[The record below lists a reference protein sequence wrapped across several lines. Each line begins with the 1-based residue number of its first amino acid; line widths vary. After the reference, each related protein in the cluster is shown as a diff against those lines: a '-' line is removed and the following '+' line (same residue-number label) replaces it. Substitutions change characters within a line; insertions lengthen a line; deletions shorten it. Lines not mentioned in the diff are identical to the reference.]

1 MMKNFILLIIF
12 IFLTN
17 CGFEP
22 IYSKKNLDIK
32 INKIVKENT
41 LLNNEISNALLNI
54 YNDLSASKVLNIK
67 IDTKKSVN
75 VKSKNKK
82 GDPSN
87 FELLIKVDFEAIDQ
101 SDKKYSQEFSRKI
114 NFNNN
119 DDKFQLAK
127 YQLELEK
134 ILTKKLIEDIINYLA
149 NAQWS

>member
-1 MMKNFILLIIF
+1 MKNFILIIIF

-32 INKIVKENT
+32 INKIEKENT

-54 YNDLSASKVLNIK
+54 YNSLNASKVLNIK
-67 IDTKKSVN
+67 IDSKKSVN

-134 ILTKKLIEDIINYLA
+134 ILTKKLIEDIVNYLA
-149 NAQWS
+149 NIQ

>member
-1 MMKNFILLIIF
+1 MMKNFILIIIF

-67 IDTKKSVN
+67 IDSKKSVN

-119 DDKFQLAK
+119 DDKFQLVK

-149 NAQWS
+149 NAQ

>member
-1 MMKNFILLIIF
+1 MKNFLLLLLF

-32 INKIVKENT
+32 INKIEKENT

-67 IDTKKSVN
+67 IDSKKSIN

-87 FELLIKVDFEAIDQ
+87 FELLITVNFEAI
-101 SDKKYSQEFSRKI
+101 SQFDEEYRQQFSRKI
-114 NFNNN
+114 NFNNS

-134 ILTKKLIEDIINYLA
+134 ILTKKLIEDIINYLT
-149 NAQWS
+149 NIQ

>member
-1 MMKNFILLIIF
+1 MKNFILLILF

-32 INKIVKENT
+32 INKIEKENT

-54 YNDLSASKVLNIK
+54 YNSLSASKVLNIK
-67 IDTKKSVN
+67 IDSKKFVN
-75 VKSKNKK
+75 IKSKNKK

-87 FELLIKVDFEAIDQ
+87 FELLIKIDFEAVDQ
-101 SDKKYSQEFSRKI
+101 SDKKYIQEFSRKI
-114 NFNNN
+114 NFNNS

-134 ILTKKLIEDIINYLA
+134 ILTKKLIEDINNYLA
-149 NAQWS
+149 NIQ

>member
-1 MMKNFILLIIF
+1 MKNFILIIFF

-32 INKIVKENT
+32 INKVEKENT

-67 IDTKKSVN
+67 IDSKKSIN

-87 FELLIKVDFEAIDQ
+87 FELLITVNFEAI
-101 SDKKYSQEFSRKI
+101 SQFDEEYRQQFSRKI
-114 NFNNN
+114 NFNNS

-149 NAQWS
+149 NVQ

>member
-1 MMKNFILLIIF
+1 MKNFILLILF

-32 INKIVKENT
+32 INKIEKENT

-54 YNDLSASKVLNIK
+54 YSDLSASKVLNIK
-67 IDTKKSVN
+67 IDSKKFIN

-87 FELLIKVDFEAIDQ
+87 FELLIKLILKQLINQIKNIF
-101 SDKKYSQEFSRKI
+101 KNFQERLI
-114 NFNNN
+114 LIIVTTNFNW
-119 DDKFQLAK
+119 QS
-127 YQLELEK
+127 
-134 ILTKKLIEDIINYLA
+134 T
-149 NAQWS
+149 S

>member
-1 MMKNFILLIIF
+1 MKNILFVLLF

-32 INKIVKENT
+32 INKIEKENT

-54 YNDLSASKVLNIK
+54 YSNLSASKILNIK
-67 IDTKKSVN
+67 INSKKSVN
-75 VKSKNKK
+75 IKSKNKK

-87 FELLIKVDFEAIDQ
+87 FELLLKVNLEAVDQ

-134 ILTKKLIEDIINYLA
+134 ILTKKLIEDINNYLA
-149 NAQWS
+149 NIQ

>member
-1 MMKNFILLIIF
+1 MMKNILFVLLF

-32 INKIVKENT
+32 INKIEKENT

-54 YNDLSASKVLNIK
+54 YSNLSASKILNIK
-67 IDTKKSVN
+67 INSKKSVN
-75 VKSKNKK
+75 IKSKNKK

-87 FELLIKVDFEAIDQ
+87 FELLIKVNLEAVDQ

-134 ILTKKLIEDIINYLA
+134 ILTKKLIEDINNYLA
-149 NAQWS
+149 NIQ

>member
-1 MMKNFILLIIF
+1 M
-12 IFLTN
+12 
-17 CGFEP
+17 
-22 IYSKKNLDIK
+22 
-32 INKIVKENT
+32 
-41 LLNNEISNALLNI
+41 
-54 YNDLSASKVLNIK
+54 SASKVLNIK
-67 IDTKKSVN
+67 IDSKKFVN

-82 GDPSN
+82 GDPTN

-101 SDKKYSQEFSRKI
+101 SDKKYSQKFSRKI

-149 NAQWS
+149 NAQ

>member
-1 MMKNFILLIIF
+1 MMKNILFVLLF

-32 INKIVKENT
+32 INKIEKENT

-54 YNDLSASKVLNIK
+54 YSNLSASKILNIK
-67 IDTKKSVN
+67 INSKKSVN
-75 VKSKNKK
+75 IKSKNKK

-87 FELLIKVDFEAIDQ
+87 FELLLKVNLEAVDQ

-134 ILTKKLIEDIINYLA
+134 ILTKKLIEDINNYLA
-149 NAQWS
+149 NIQ

>member
-1 MMKNFILLIIF
+1 MMKNILFVLLF

-32 INKIVKENT
+32 INKIEKENT

-54 YNDLSASKVLNIK
+54 YSNLSASKILNIK
-67 IDTKKSVN
+67 INSKKSVN
-75 VKSKNKK
+75 IKSKNKK

-87 FELLIKVDFEAIDQ
+87 FELLLKVNLEAVDQ

-127 YQLELEK
+127 YQLGLEK
-134 ILTKKLIEDIINYLA
+134 ILTKKLIEDIVNYLA
-149 NAQWS
+149 NIQ

>member
-1 MMKNFILLIIF
+1 MKNILFVLLF

-32 INKIVKENT
+32 INKIEKENT

-54 YNDLSASKVLNIK
+54 YSNLSASKILNIK
-67 IDTKKSVN
+67 INSKKSVN
-75 VKSKNKK
+75 IKSKNKK

-87 FELLIKVDFEAIDQ
+87 FELLIKVNLEAVDQ

-134 ILTKKLIEDIINYLA
+134 ILTKKLIEDINNYLA
-149 NAQWS
+149 NIQ

>member
-1 MMKNFILLIIF
+1 MKNFLLLLLF

-32 INKIVKENT
+32 INKIEKENT

-67 IDTKKSVN
+67 IDSKKSIN

-87 FELLIKVDFEAIDQ
+87 FELLITVNFKAI
-101 SDKKYSQEFSRKI
+101 SQFDEEYRQQFSRKI
-114 NFNNN
+114 NFNNS

-134 ILTKKLIEDIINYLA
+134 ILTKKLIEDIINYLT
-149 NAQWS
+149 NIQ

>member
-1 MMKNFILLIIF
+1 MMKNFILIIIF

-67 IDTKKSVN
+67 IDSKKSVN

-149 NAQWS
+149 NAQ

>member
-1 MMKNFILLIIF
+1 MMKNFILIIIF

-32 INKIVKENT
+32 INKIEKENT

-54 YNDLSASKVLNIK
+54 YNSLNASKVLNIK
-67 IDTKKSVN
+67 IDSKKSVN

-134 ILTKKLIEDIINYLA
+134 ILTKKLIEDIVNYLA
-149 NAQWS
+149 NVQ

>member
-1 MMKNFILLIIF
+1 MMKNFLLLLLF

-67 IDTKKSVN
+67 IDSKKSIN

-119 DDKFQLAK
+119 DDKFQLVK

-149 NAQWS
+149 NAQ

>member
-1 MMKNFILLIIF
+1 MKNFILIIIF

-32 INKIVKENT
+32 INKIEKENT

-54 YNDLSASKVLNIK
+54 YNSLNASKVLNIK
-67 IDTKKSVN
+67 IDSKKSVN

-134 ILTKKLIEDIINYLA
+134 ILTKKLIEDIVNYLA
-149 NAQWS
+149 NVQ

>member
-1 MMKNFILLIIF
+1 MKNILFVLLF

-54 YNDLSASKVLNIK
+54 YSNLSASKILNIK
-67 IDTKKSVN
+67 INSKKSVN
-75 VKSKNKK
+75 IKSKNKK

-87 FELLIKVDFEAIDQ
+87 FELLIKVNLEAVDQ

-134 ILTKKLIEDIINYLA
+134 ILTKKLIEDINNYLA
-149 NAQWS
+149 NIQ

>member
-1 MMKNFILLIIF
+1 MVLSQFIQ
-12 IFLTN
+12 
-17 CGFEP
+17 
-22 IYSKKNLDIK
+22 KKNLDIK
-32 INKIVKENT
+32 INKIEKENT

-67 IDTKKSVN
+67 IDSKKSIN

-87 FELLIKVDFEAIDQ
+87 FELLIKIDFEAVDQ
-101 SDKKYSQEFSRKI
+101 SDKKYIQEFSRKI
-114 NFNNN
+114 NFNNS

-134 ILTKKLIEDIINYLA
+134 ILTKKLIEDINNYLA
-149 NAQWS
+149 NIQ